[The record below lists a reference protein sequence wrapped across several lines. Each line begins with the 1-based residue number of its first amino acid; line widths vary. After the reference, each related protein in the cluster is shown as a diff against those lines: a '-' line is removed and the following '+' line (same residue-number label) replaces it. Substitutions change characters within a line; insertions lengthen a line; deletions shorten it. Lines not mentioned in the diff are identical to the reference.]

1 VTFHVQFT
9 RTAQEDLERL
19 FEFIIEGS
27 WQAQLATSTSLT
39 TRLRQFVPVSR
50 LFRPIQFAWRKASN
64 SPFLRELV
72 IPFGSSGHVVEAIV
86 FLGTNLSTNKLL
98 LG

>member
-1 VTFHVQFT
+1 MTFHVQFT

-19 FEFIIEGS
+19 FEFIIERE
-27 WQAQLATSTSLT
+27 QASATGDLDIADHALEAIRTG
-39 TRLRQFVPVSR
+39 
-50 LFRPIQFAWRKASN
+50 IQTLQTCPFTCRKASN

-72 IPFGSSGHVVEAIV
+72 IPFGSSCHVVEAIV
-86 FLGTNLSTNKLL
+86 FLGTNLGTNKLL